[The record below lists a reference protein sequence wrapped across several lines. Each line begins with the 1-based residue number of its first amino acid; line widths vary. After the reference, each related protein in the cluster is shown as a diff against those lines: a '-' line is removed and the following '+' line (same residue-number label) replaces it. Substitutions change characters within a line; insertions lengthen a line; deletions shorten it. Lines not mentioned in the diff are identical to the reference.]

1 MAMNTADR
9 GLLDV
14 FFLHGAPPE
23 AGEEFLR
30 LTVSHNYPKGNI
42 LYHDGDPGT
51 MLYLVV
57 SGRVKICMVHEEG
70 REVVLTVINPGG
82 VLGLVAALDD
92 GPHLGTGVTLT
103 DCRIACIT
111 RDRFAAFMNKY
122 PVLRKTI
129 DFELA
134 SQLRAAYRKVG
145 EQSLLPVKKRLL
157 GALLEIARAEGA
169 TEREDL
175 VFLRPTQQELAERIG
190 TTRVVVARAL
200 KELLEEEAA
209 LATDGRTFRLTTALM
224 RPDQI

>member
-1 MAMNTADR
+1 MAMNSLDR
-9 GLLDV
+9 GILNV
-14 FFLHGAPPE
+14 FFLQGASPE

-51 MLYLVV
+51 MLYMVV

-70 REVVLTVINPGG
+70 REVVLTTMNAGG
-82 VLGLVAALDD
+82 VLGMVAALDD
-92 GPHLGTGVTLT
+92 GSHIGTGVTLT

-122 PVLRKTI
+122 PALRKSI

-157 GALLEIARAEGA
+157 GALLEIARAEGS
-169 TEREDL
+169 TERNDL

-190 TTRVVVARAL
+190 TTRVVVARAM

-209 LATDGRTFRLTTALM
+209 LAVDGRTFRLTTALI
-224 RPDQI
+224 RPGEI